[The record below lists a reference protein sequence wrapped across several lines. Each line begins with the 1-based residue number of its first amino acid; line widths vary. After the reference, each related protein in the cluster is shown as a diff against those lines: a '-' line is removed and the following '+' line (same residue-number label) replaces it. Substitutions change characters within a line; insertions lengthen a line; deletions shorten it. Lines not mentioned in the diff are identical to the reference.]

1 MSDAATNRAGKKG
14 PFSGGPLAG
23 FKNYFETFK
32 WNEHSTG
39 LGFLLLF
46 ILATIVGWPR
56 FLYPPANL
64 MNIIRMQSYTGII
77 ALGMTFII
85 ISGGIDLSVGS
96 MMAFAGGITIFFLN
110 RFLGNSVWAV
120 ALAIVFC
127 LILGV
132 VCGFLNGFLITKGRI
147 APFITT
153 LGTMA
158 IFRSLILHFSKAAN
172 IESAN
177 PYYQNFGPGHFL
189 SFPYPAL
196 QTAADTG
203 GSRFV
208 WLFQPI
214 FIPIWI
220 FLILA
225 LVFHLLLNNTRF
237 GRYVCAVGANEQVAR
252 YSAINV
258 QIIKLIPYCLTGFT
272 VAVSSLLWSSRING
286 IQPSQVGS
294 GYELDAIAAVV
305 IGGTSMSGGKGS
317 IVGTVMGAIMLGII
331 NNMLVLAGVSSFL
344 QQAAR
349 GLVIIAAVLLQYN
362 SNKK

>member
-1 MSDAATNRAGKKG
+1 MSETRSKTPGALSARNLSAGIRE
-14 PFSGGPLAG
+14 F
-23 FKNYFETFK
+23 FVTFR
-32 WNEHSTG
+32 WSEHSTG
-39 LGFLLLF
+39 IGFILLF
-46 ILATIVGWPR
+46 VLATIVGWPR
-56 FLYPPANL
+56 FIYPPTNI

-96 MMAFAGGITIFFLN
+96 MMAFAGGITIFLLN
-110 RFLGNSVWAV
+110 RFLGSSPGAV
-120 ALAIVFC
+120 LIAILFC
-127 LILGV
+127 LLLGTL
-132 VCGFLNGFLITKGRI
+132 CGFANGFLVTKGRI
-147 APFITT
+147 APFIAT

-177 PYYQNFGPGHFL
+177 PYYQNFGPGSFL
-189 SFPYPAL
+189 ALPYLAWQRL
-196 QTAADTG
+196 GEKLHASWA
-203 GSRFV
+203 
-208 WLFQPI
+208 FQPI
-214 FIPIWI
+214 YIPIWV
-220 FLILA
+220 FLVLA
-225 LVFHLLLNNTRF
+225 LIFHLLLNNTRF

-258 QIIKLIPYCLTGFT
+258 QLIKLIPYCITGFT
-272 VAVSSLLWSSRING
+272 VAVSALLWSSRING
-286 IQPSQVGS
+286 VQPSQVGT

-305 IGGTSMSGGKGS
+305 IGGTSMSGGKGT
-317 IVGTVMGAIMLGII
+317 IIGTVMGAIMLGII

-362 SNKK
+362 NSNK